1 MSMPSTTILTN
12 ITQQYSHAT
21 NSWYAY
27 LFPLASHLFA
37 MLGIIELAWSALWW
51 TLEKNDVTSLWT
63 ELLKKIITISFFY
76 FILLNAQ
83 TWIPAIIKGFMVAG
97 AGAANI
103 STLDPA
109 TILDQGIS
117 VATSVFVPLTHN
129 GILNALNI
137 GGWIVAV
144 FVALIILVCFVSI
157 AGLLVVTL
165 VESYIVVGAGVLMLG
180 FSSSRWTTKFATNY
194 LMYAINVGVKLFVLY
209 LIIGVGANVANT
221 WGNLI
226 LTGGLTNL
234 TPFFEVLGGAM
245 VYAFLAQSIPDKASS
260 IISGASSASFSD
272 ALENMSQTTRAA
284 TAPIAA
290 GYNAGKKIKDTIAK
304 SQSNNTSSAESS
316 HQSPVAKATQPSPG
330 DKF

>member
-1 MSMPSTTILTN
+1 MSMPSTAILTD

-21 NSWYAY
+21 SGWYAY

-63 ELLKKIITISFFY
+63 ELLKKIISISFFY

-97 AGAANI
+97 AGASNV
-103 STLDPA
+103 STLDPGS
-109 TILDQGIS
+109 ILDQGIS
-117 VATSVFVPLTHN
+117 IATSVFVPLTHN

-137 GGWIVAV
+137 GGWLVAI
-144 FVALIILVCFVSI
+144 FVAIIILICFASI
-157 AGLLVVTL
+157 AALLVVTL

-180 FSSSRWTTKFATNY
+180 FSSSRWTSQFATNY

-209 LIIGVGANVANT
+209 LIVGVGANVANT

-260 IISGASSASFSD
+260 IISGGSNSSLSG
-272 ALENMSQTTRAA
+272 ALENMSQTTAA
-284 TAPIAA
+284 VTTPIAA
-290 GYNAGKKIKDTIAK
+290 GYSASKKINDAIAK
-304 SQSNNTSSAESS
+304 GQSNSTSSPESS
-316 HQSPVAKATQPSPG
+316 HTSKVAKATQPSPG
-330 DKF
+330 DNF